1 MSSFTLKILAL
12 VTMAIDHTGATLFPQ
27 AWPLRLIG
35 RLAFPIYC
43 FLLAEGFFYT
53 SSRRRYFFRLALWG
67 VLSEPCFDLA
77 FYGSLWNFSHQNV
90 FWTLL
95 AGLGAMWVLEAL
107 KDKPLMG
114 IGTAA
119 CIALAA
125 EFLHTDYGAFG
136 VLVILIFYGLRG
148 QKEASLTVFALVNS
162 GYGILQSFTQ
172 LAAIFA
178 CVPLWFYNGQRGPRL
193 PKLLFYGF
201 YPLHLLALWGLRMV
215 L

>member
-1 MSSFTLKILAL
+1 M
-12 VTMAIDHTGATLFPQ
+12 
-27 AWPLRLIG
+27 
-35 RLAFPIYC
+35 
-43 FLLAEGFFYT
+43 
-53 SSRRRYFFRLALWG
+53 ALWG

-107 KDKPLMG
+107 KDKPLLG
-114 IGTAA
+114 IGAAA

-201 YPLHLLALWGLRMV
+201 YPLHLLALWGLGMV